1 MSAFEADRFNHSRT
15 SPESSCWP
23 LVLGRWLFIWNLLKI
38 SSFAGQ
44 LVLANDQRPTTT
56 LTFSIAYF

>member
-1 MSAFEADRFNHSRT
+1 
-15 SPESSCWP
+15 
-23 LVLGRWLFIWNLLKI
+23 LVLGRWLFIWNLLKV